1 MKPIDVCTKNEELI
15 LKSVYNIPKIFPKH
29 TFLVGDLVRVSKYKG
44 VFMKGYE
51 PNWTTE
57 VFKVLKVKSTHP
69 VTYEIQDYMGT
80 SINGSFY
87 EEELQKVKDKNAFL
101 VEKILKR
108 KNNQVLVK
116 WSGFDSS
123 HDSWISVNDLLK

>member
-1 MKPIDVCTKNEELI
+1 
-15 LKSVYNIPKIFPKH
+15 
-29 TFLVGDLVRVSKYKG
+29 
-44 VFMKGYE
+44 MKGYE

-57 VFKVLKVKSTHP
+57 VFKVLKVKSTNP

-80 SINGSFY
+80 PINGSFY

-116 WSGFDSS
+116 WRGVDSS
-123 HDSWISVNDLLK
+123 HIS

>member
-1 MKPIDVCTKNEELI
+1 
-15 LKSVYNIPKIFPKH
+15 
-29 TFLVGDLVRVSKYKG
+29 
-44 VFMKGYE
+44 
-51 PNWTTE
+51 
-57 VFKVLKVKSTHP
+57 
-69 VTYEIQDYMGT
+69 MGT
-80 SINGSFY
+80 PINGSFY

-123 HDSWISVNDLLK
+123 HN

>member
-1 MKPIDVCTKNEELI
+1 
-15 LKSVYNIPKIFPKH
+15 
-29 TFLVGDLVRVSKYKG
+29 
-44 VFMKGYE
+44 MKGYE

-57 VFKVLKVKSTHP
+57 VFKVLKVKSTYR

-80 SINGSFY
+80 PINGSFY

-123 HDSWISVNDLLK
+123 HN